1 MVRLKLTKAYL
12 TYAYRYETEPFK
24 GYTFFLYY
32 RTNPNLR
39 LLPSRSR
46 QDVRVRTQVARV
58 ATLMLHRSPSLA
70 LPRWCWPLPLAAC
83 RSRQNVRVRTQ
94 VAWSFAC
101 PAQVP
106 PLPFSQKLLV
116 ASRKSLGASPAA
128 PESLPSAR
136 CDKAKSKIKWQK
148 FEVAS

>member
-24 GYTFFLYY
+24 GYIFFLYY

-58 ATLMLHRSPSLA
+58 ATLMLHRT
-70 LPRWCWPLPLAAC
+70 PLPLAAC

-136 CDKAKSKIKWQK
+136 CDKAKSKIK
-148 FEVAS
+148 